1 LNFDKNLLKILR
13 TLEFVGIW
21 PASSLPHLIVRK
33 KNKFPSKGDQKF
45 EFLVGEEFGLIS

>member
-21 PASSLPHLIVRK
+21 PASSLPNLIVR

-45 EFLVGEEFGLIS
+45 EFLAGEEFGLIS